1 MASPLP
7 GQTAQPV
14 ILMTRG
20 LGVTV
25 PAATI
30 AADAVVSET
39 HTRTNTVTDHPV
51 EEGANISDHSRPEPD
66 RVSVELYVSD
76 TPASVEQ
83 MQRAQKF
90 MQQAGLGAVLN
101 PDGESSVAAVPGYSR
116 AVRDRLDGYRLAG
129 QLVTVATA
137 IKLYQSMVIESIA
150 ETRTAKEAE
159 AFHATIS
166 FKFIRV
172 VQNKLTR
179 RVIAKDPSVQPKVK
193 TGAQTPQTDAVPQS
207 QLDKGYENAKGKGFT
222 PAGVGAF
229 ISGTFGGG
237 T

>member
-1 MASPLP
+1 MATPLP
-7 GQTAQPV
+7 ADTSQPV
-14 ILMTRG
+14 LLMTRG
-20 LGVTV
+20 RGVSV
-25 PAATI
+25 PSATI
-30 AADAVVSET
+30 AADAVVSEQ

-66 RVSVELYVSD
+66 RVQVEIYVSD
-76 TPASVEQ
+76 TPLSVEQ

-90 MQQAGLGAVLN
+90 MQQAGVGAVLD
-101 PDGESSVAAVPGYSR
+101 PDGSSGVAAVPGYSR
-116 AVRDRLDGYRLAG
+116 AVRDRLDAYRLAG

-150 ETRTAKEAE
+150 ETRTAKDAE

-179 RVIAKDPSVQPKVK
+179 RVVAKDPSVHPKVK
-193 TGAQTPQTDAVPQS
+193 TGAQTPQDNAVPQS
-207 QLDKGYENAKGKGFT
+207 QLDKGYENAKGKGFSSS
-222 PAGVGAF
+222 GVGAF
-229 ISGTFGGG
+229 FSGVFGGG
-237 T
+237 S